1 MCCISFWRSRGWRRK
16 SWRAVKKRIQHEI
29 PTADTILEMNFNP
42 DRSAWNGFPD
52 VAIQADESAVKKHPD
67 YPAAKSGDIEAAKRL
82 TLAFIGENEIQS
94 LRTAL
99 GNAKPIVA
107 AVQAIEEAGE
117 NVIPT
122 AMGGLIAVRLGLEI
136 DDDIVQINRVGRT
149 GSGGFYRLAIQ
160 PLFDGAVTRGRDYL
174 LVDDFIGQGGTLA
187 NLKGHIEANGGRAL
201 FATTL
206 TGKPYSARLSLTNE
220 SLEALRNKHGTALE
234 KWWKKEFGYGFDRLT
249 ESEARYL
256 VNTPDVDTIRNRIV
270 EAKQAVKQ

>member
-1 MCCISFWRSRGWRRK
+1 M
-16 SWRAVKKRIQHEI
+16 KKRIQHEI

-270 EAKQAVKQ
+270 EA

>member
-1 MCCISFWRSRGWRRK
+1 MARVSIRARSIE
-16 SWRAVKKRIQHEI
+16 RAMKKRIQHEI
-29 PTADTILEMNFNP
+29 PVADTILEMNFNP

-82 TLAFIGENEIQS
+82 TLAFIDENEIQTM
-94 LRTAL
+94 RTAF
-99 GNAKPIVA
+99 GDVKPIVA

-122 AMGGLIAVRLGLEI
+122 AMGGLIAVRLGLEL

-187 NLKGHIEANGGRAL
+187 NLKGHIEVNGGRAI
-201 FATTL
+201 F
-206 TGKPYSARLSLTNE
+206 
-220 SLEALRNKHGTALE
+220 
-234 KWWKKEFGYGFDRLT
+234 
-249 ESEARYL
+249 
-256 VNTPDVDTIRNRIV
+256 
-270 EAKQAVKQ
+270 